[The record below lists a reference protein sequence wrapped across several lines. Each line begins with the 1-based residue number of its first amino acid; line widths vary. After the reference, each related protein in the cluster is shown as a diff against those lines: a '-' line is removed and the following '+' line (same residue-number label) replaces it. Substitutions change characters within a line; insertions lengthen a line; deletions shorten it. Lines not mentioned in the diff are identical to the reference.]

1 MSTPILATKL
11 YIPPPRPNLVHRPR
25 LIEWLD
31 AGLHGKLTLVSA
43 PAGFGKTTLIGE
55 WIDSCAQRVAWL
67 SLDEEDSDPVR
78 FLTYLVA
85 ALQTLDAAMG
95 EGVLGALQSPQPPPV
110 TVLLTS
116 LLNEMATLPGHC
128 LLVLDDYHLLDAGG
142 PVGAIDQAL
151 TFLIE
156 HLPPQLHLVITTRE
170 DPNFPLARYR
180 ARGQL
185 REIRAA
191 DLRFTPDE
199 AAKFLN
205 GMMGLELPA
214 ETIAALEART
224 EGWIAGLQMAAISMQ
239 GHHAGP
245 HDSADFMQAFTGSHR
260 FVLDYLVE
268 EVLHQQPA
276 HVQNFLLR
284 TSILDRLCGPLCNA
298 LLDAPADS
306 PHVAGQAT
314 LEALEQANLFLIPLD
329 NERRWYRY
337 HHLFADFL
345 RQRLQQRRVP
355 ATDNDQA
362 DVAELHRR
370 ASIWYE
376 EEGLLVE
383 ALRHALA
390 AEDFERAAQLV
401 ELTWSVMDRSRRSAP
416 WLGWV
421 KALPDEL
428 VQVRPVLSLG
438 YAWALLDRGELE
450 AGAARL
456 RDAEQWLNTTADN
469 HESPTV
475 STDAPIV
482 ADDAE
487 FRLLPAS
494 IAAARAYH
502 ALALGDLPGTMRFAR
517 RALALFPVDEHLRRG
532 TPAALLGLATWA
544 SGDLEEAYRAF
555 ADAMAMFQRAGNI
568 LFAITGTYF
577 LADIRMVQGRLRDAT
592 ESYQQALQLAAGH
605 GELVRRGTADIYTGL
620 SELCC
625 EQGDRE
631 GAIAHLRQSQA
642 LGEQAALPR
651 WRYRWSLA
659 QARLKGA
666 EGDLEGALTQLN
678 AAERHYRRGPVPDV
692 RPIAALK
699 ARVWIAQGRLTKAW
713 DWAREQGLAVDDNL
727 RYMQEFE
734 HITLARLLLARYR
747 SSADVQQITAAQEL
761 LARLLDAAEAA
772 GRMGSAIELLV
783 LQALA
788 HEAQGNIPAALL
800 PLKRALRLAEPEGY
814 GQLFVAEGLPMA
826 ALLASISGQGIV
838 PAYVG
843 KLRTALGDEATPPDV
858 ANPQRMDALPP
869 QPLIEPL
876 TDRELEVLGL
886 IAQGL
891 SNREIS
897 ERLFLAL
904 DTVKG
909 HNRRIF
915 GKLEVKRRTE
925 AVAKARALELLPR
938 ERGDG
943 GTVRR

>member
-1 MSTPILATKL
+1 MPTSILATKL
-11 YIPPPRPNLVHRPR
+11 YIPPLRPNLVRRPR
-25 LIEWLD
+25 LIDRLNV
-31 AGLHGKLTLVSA
+31 GLHGKLTLVSA
-43 PAGFGKTTLIGE
+43 PAGFGKTTLIRE

-67 SLDEEDSDPVR
+67 SLDEEESDPAR

-85 ALQTLDAAMG
+85 ALQTLAVDMG
-95 EGVLGALQSPQPPPV
+95 EGVLGALQAPQPPSM
-110 TVLLTS
+110 TTLLTA
-116 LLNEMATLPGHC
+116 LLNESATLPDHC
-128 LLVLDDYHLLDAGG
+128 LLVLDDYHLLDAGN
-142 PVGAIDQAL
+142 PLRAIDQAL

-156 HLPPQLHLVITTRE
+156 HLPPQLHLIITTRE

-185 REIRAA
+185 TEVRAA

-199 AAKFLN
+199 AAEFFN
-205 GMMGLELPA
+205 GMMGLKLAP

-224 EGWIAGLQMAAISMQ
+224 EGWIAGLQLAAVSLQ
-239 GHHAGP
+239 GHNAALQ
-245 HDSADFMQAFTGSHR
+245 DSAAFIQSFTGSHR

-276 HVQNFLLR
+276 HIQNFLLR
-284 TSILDRLCGPLCNA
+284 TSVLDRLCAPLCDA

-345 RQRLQQRRVP
+345 RQRLHQRSVP
-355 ATDNDQA
+355 STDNEQA

-376 EEGLLVE
+376 EQGLLVE

-401 ELTWSVMDRSRRSAP
+401 ELTWSVMDQSRRSAT

-428 VQVRPVLSLG
+428 VQVRPVLSVG
-438 YAWALLDRGELE
+438 YAWALLDHGELE
-450 AGAARL
+450 AAETRL
-456 RDAEQWLNTTADN
+456 QDAEVWLAIAENECASSETSAG
-469 HESPTV
+469 
-475 STDAPIV
+475 ALIV
-482 ADDAE
+482 ADEAE

-494 IAAARAYH
+494 IAAARTYH
-502 ALALGDLPGTMRFAR
+502 ALARGDLPATMQYAR
-517 RALALFPVDEHLRRG
+517 RALALFPVNEHLRRG

-544 SGDLEEAYRAF
+544 SGDLTEAYRAF
-555 ADAMAMFQRAGNI
+555 ADAMTMFQMAGNI

-577 LADIRMVQGRLRDAT
+577 LADIRMVQGRLREAT
-592 ESYQQALQLAAGH
+592 RTYQHSLQLAAGH

-625 EQGDRE
+625 EQGDLE
-631 GAIAHLRQSQA
+631 GATAHLRQSQK

-659 QARLKGA
+659 QARLKRA
-666 EGDLEGALTQLN
+666 EGDLEGALAQLN
-678 AAERHYRRGPVPDV
+678 AAEQHYRRGPVPDV

-699 ARVWIAQGRLTKAW
+699 ARVWIAQGRLNEAW
-713 DWAREQGLAVDDNL
+713 NWAREQGLAVDDNL
-727 RYMQEFE
+727 RYLREFE
-734 HITLARLLLARYR
+734 HITVARLLLARYR
-747 SSADVQQITAAQEL
+747 SRAEAQQIAEAQTL
-761 LARLLDAAEAA
+761 LARLLDAAEAG
-772 GRMGSAIELLV
+772 GRMGTAIELLV

-788 HEAQGNIPAALL
+788 HQAQGDIPTALV
-800 PLKRALRLAEPEGY
+800 PLERALRLAEPEGY
-814 GQLFVAEGLPMA
+814 VQIFVDEGPPVA
-826 ALLASISGQGIV
+826 QLLAAAAPQGLRS
-838 PAYVG
+838 AYVDQ
-843 KLRTALGDEATPPDV
+843 LLATLGAADPPRVDG
-858 ANPQRMDALPP
+858 APP
-869 QPLIEPL
+869 SSMSPAQPLVEPL
-876 TDRELEVLGL
+876 TDRELEVLAL
-886 IAQGL
+886 IAAGL
-891 SNREIS
+891 TNQEIA

-915 GKLEVKRRTE
+915 GKLAVKRRTE
-925 AVAKARALELLPR
+925 AVAKARALDLLPP
-938 ERGDG
+938 ER
-943 GTVRR
+943 